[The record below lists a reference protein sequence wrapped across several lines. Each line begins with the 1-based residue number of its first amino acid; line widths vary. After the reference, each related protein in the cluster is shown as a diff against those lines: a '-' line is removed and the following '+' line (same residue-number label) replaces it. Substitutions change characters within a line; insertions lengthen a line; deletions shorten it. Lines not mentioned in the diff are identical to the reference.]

1 VKFSNDE
8 LTVLERVLEY
18 TSMDEDV
25 SDRLYNKF
33 AKIVERV
40 ALDIKDSAA
49 PPTQRRM
56 RSLPLT
62 KD

>member
-49 PPTQRRM
+49 LPTQRRM